1 MGRARLGVVLGY
13 AADFNAVAEEVPDFE
28 AAGAELFSV
37 SETYSFDAVS
47 QLGYLAAITKT
58 AGLASDILPIYTRTP
73 ALLAMTAAGL
83 DSLSGGRFELGLGSS
98 GAQVVEGFHGVPFDA
113 PLGRTREIIEICRQ
127 VWRREPLAHAGRHY
141 QLPLPA
147 STPGAVGAGK
157 PLRIIN
163 HPVRSAVPVHI
174 AALSP
179 KSVAQAAE
187 IADGWTPIFFHP
199 ERAADVWGAALA
211 EGAGKRSPALGKLD
225 VIVPVALYTG
235 EFTEYALMMVRQQLA
250 LYVGGM
256 GAQGRNFYYDL
267 AVRYGYE
274 AEAAEIQRLFL
285 AGDKDDAAFAV
296 PEELA
301 RAVSLIGTRDEI
313 AERVDALVAAGV
325 TTLLVQPADRTH
337 EERVAAIRML
347 RAVLDEE

>member
-1 MGRARLGVVLGY
+1 MGRARLGVTIGY
-13 AADFNAVAEEVPDFE
+13 AGDFMAAAAEVPDFE
-28 AAGAELFSV
+28 AAGVELFSV

-47 QLGYLAAITKT
+47 QLGYLAAITRT

-83 DSLSGGRFELGLGSS
+83 DALSGGRFELGLGSS

-127 VWRREPLAHAGRHY
+127 VWKREPLAHEGRRY
-141 QLPLPA
+141 TLPLPA
-147 STPGAVGAGK
+147 SAPGAVGAGK
-157 PLRIIN
+157 ALRIIN
-163 HPVRSAVPVHI
+163 RPVRPAVPVHI

-199 ERAADVWGAALA
+199 ERAADVWGEALAAGAAL
-211 EGAGKRSPALGKLD
+211 RSPELGPLD
-225 VIVPVALYTG
+225 VIVPVALYAG
-235 EFTEYALMMVRQQLA
+235 EFAELALMAVRQQIA

-256 GAQGRNFYYDL
+256 GARGRNFYYDL

-285 AGDKDDAAFAV
+285 SGEKDDAAFAV

-313 AERVDALVAAGV
+313 AERVDALVRAGA
-325 TTLLVQPADRTH
+325 TTLLVQPGDRTH
-337 EERVAAIRML
+337 EERVAALAML
-347 RAVLDEE
+347 RGILDE

>member
-13 AADFNAVAEEVPDFE
+13 AGDFMEAAAEVPELED
-28 AAGAELFSV
+28 AGAELFSV

-47 QLGYLAAITKT
+47 QLGYLAAITTT
-58 AGLASDILPIYTRTP
+58 AALASDILPIYSRTP

-83 DSLSGGRFELGLGSS
+83 DKLTGGRFELGLGSS

-113 PLGRTREIIEICRQ
+113 PLGRTREVIEICRQ
-127 VWRREPLAHAGRHY
+127 VWRREPLVHAGRHY
-141 QLPLPA
+141 TLPLPA
-147 STPGAVGAGK
+147 DAPGAVGAGK
-157 PLRIIN
+157 ALRLVN
-163 HPVRSAVPVHI
+163 RPVRPAVPVHI

-179 KSVAQAAE
+179 RSVAQAAE

-199 ERAADVWGAALA
+199 ERAAGVWGDALA
-211 EGAGKRSPALGKLD
+211 AGGARRSPGLGPLD
-225 VIVPVALYTG
+225 VLVPVGLYAG
-235 EFTEYALMMVRQQLA
+235 EFTDYALMTVRQQIA

-256 GAQGRNFYYDL
+256 GARGRNFYYDL

-285 AGDKDDAAFAV
+285 SGAKDDAAFAV

-301 RAVSLIGTRDEI
+301 RAVSLIGTPEEI
-313 AERVDALVAAGV
+313 ATRVDALVAAGV
-325 TTLLVQPADRTH
+325 TTLLVQPGGTRA
-337 EERVAAIRML
+337 ERVAAIRML
-347 RAVLDEE
+347 REILDA

>member
-1 MGRARLGVVLGY
+1 VVLGY
-13 AADFNAVAEEVPDFE
+13 AQDFLQTAAEVPDLE

-83 DSLSGGRFELGLGSS
+83 DALSGGRFELGLGSS
-98 GAQVVEGFHGVPFDA
+98 GAQVIEGFHGMPFDA
-113 PLGRTREIIEICRQ
+113 PLGRTREIIEICRT
-127 VWRREPLAHAGRHY
+127 VWRREPLEYSGRRY

-147 STPGAVGAGK
+147 DAPGAVGAGK

-163 HPVRSAVPVHI
+163 HPVRPAVPVHI

-199 ERAADVWGAALA
+199 ERAADVWGDALA
-211 EGAGKRSPALGKLD
+211 EGTAKRSPELGTLD
-225 VIVPVALYTG
+225 VLVPVALYTG
-235 EFTEYALMMVRQQLA
+235 EHPDAALLQVRRQLA

-256 GAQGRNFYYDL
+256 GARGRNFYYDL

-274 AEAAEIQRLFL
+274 AEASAIQQLFL
-285 AGDKDDAAFAV
+285 DGRKDEAAAAV

-313 AERVDALVAAGV
+313 AAGVDALIAAGA
-325 TTLLVQPADRTH
+325 TTLLVQPGDRSH
-337 EERVAAIRML
+337 EERVAAIRLL
-347 RAVLDEE
+347 RGILDA